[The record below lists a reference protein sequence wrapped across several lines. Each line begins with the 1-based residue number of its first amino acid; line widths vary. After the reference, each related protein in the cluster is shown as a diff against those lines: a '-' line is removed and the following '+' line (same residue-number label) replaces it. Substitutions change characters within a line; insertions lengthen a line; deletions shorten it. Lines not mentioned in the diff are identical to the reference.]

1 MIPSCRKRI
10 YGKDS
15 RLEFEGL
22 NLQDIQL
29 ICFCR
34 FWLSADFICTFS
46 FCWSDNFPTD
56 AILILFICFSW
67 IHRIICQS
75 ANVCC
80 CDFYFENESLFIRL
94 LTSFRPYHTI
104 VVVFAQRTRRALFLF
119 FLFLSA
125 HHFWHQSY
133 PPWPSK
139 EIHFSLNAKQ
149 QWKGRHLLA
158 RVSVATDV
166 TNMTS
171 WGIRADQHTPWALR
185 AVVNKK
191 RFLGKF
197 SYASDPTAPW
207 HI

>member
-1 MIPSCRKRI
+1 MFRPLLFWCRALRVKLQSSA
-10 YGKDS
+10 GNW
-15 RLEFEGL
+15 LEF
-22 NLQDIQL
+22 
-29 ICFCR
+29 
-34 FWLSADFICTFS
+34 
-46 FCWSDNFPTD
+46 FP
-56 AILILFICFSW
+56 FSW
-67 IHRIICQS
+67 VFWMWYTKIGWELQIEAIIFLKKS
-75 ANVCC
+75 LLLYFHLRFGLDFC

-125 HHFWHQSY
+125 HHFWHQTH

-149 QWKGRHLLA
+149 QWKGRHSLA